1 MIIKSADLIYKF
13 LYEEAKAMEKMIS
26 DLEGFADICN
36 ETELIM
42 TKGGYVPPTRDDDV
56 PCGSSWNLPEINTN
70 PSVPFMASSSESST
84 GGK

>member
-1 MIIKSADLIYKF
+1 MK
-13 LYEEAKAMEKMIS
+13 KMIS

-56 PCGSSWNLPEINTN
+56 PCGSSGNPPVPVINS
-70 PSVPFMASSSESST
+70 PVPFMGSSSESST
-84 GGK
+84 SGK